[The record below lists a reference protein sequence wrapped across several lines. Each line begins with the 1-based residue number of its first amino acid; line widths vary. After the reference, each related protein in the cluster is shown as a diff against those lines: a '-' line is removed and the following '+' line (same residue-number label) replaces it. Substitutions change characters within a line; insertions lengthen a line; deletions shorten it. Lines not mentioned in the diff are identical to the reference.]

1 MSSSINFSTSIII
14 PAYNESEGI
23 VEFHS
28 KLLFPV
34 ITEHLSKDYE
44 IIYVNDGS
52 TDDTLEKLT
61 KLATENENVK
71 VINLSRNFGK
81 EIAITAGIFK
91 STGDVTIILDADGQ
105 HPPKLIPEFIKHWEN
120 GSQVVVGVRNK
131 EQHEGI
137 IKTYGSKVFYK
148 LFNGTSDAELIPR
161 STDFRLISKEVRE
174 EFIKFSERNRITR
187 GLIDWLGFR
196 RSYIYFDSP
205 ARLAGI
211 ASYKTS
217 QLVKLAANSFVS
229 LSLKPL
235 FVFGW
240 VGLGITFASLCLGL
254 FILIEQLILG
264 DPWSLHFSGPFILGV
279 FTSFLVGT
287 VLVSQAILAAY
298 ISHIHTQ
305 TQDRPLFIIDK
316 RNSTNL

>member
-1 MSSSINFSTSIII
+1 MRSATNPKPSIVV

-23 VEFHS
+23 IQFHDE
-28 KLLFPV
+28 LLLP
-34 ITEHLSKDYE
+34 IIKSIADNSYE

-52 TDDTLEKLT
+52 KDDTLEKL
-61 KLATENENVK
+61 KKIASKDKNVK

-81 EIAITAGIFK
+81 EIATTAGIFE
-91 STGDVTIILDADGQ
+91 STGDTTIILDSDGQ
-105 HPPKLIPEFIKHWEN
+105 HPPKLIPDFIEQWKK

-131 EQHEGI
+131 EQHEGM
-137 IKTYGSKVFYK
+137 IKAFGSKVFYK
-148 LFNGTSDAELIPR
+148 LFNGTSDTEFVPR
-161 STDFRLISKEVRE
+161 STDFRLISSEVRE

-187 GLIDWLGFR
+187 GLIDWLGFK

-205 ARLAGI
+205 ARIAGK

-217 QLVKLAANSFVS
+217 QLFKLAANSFVS

-235 FVFGW
+235 FIFGW
-240 VGLGITFASLCLGL
+240 VGVAITLFSLCVGL

-264 DPWSLHFSGPFILGV
+264 DPLKFHFSGPFILGV
-279 FTSFLVGT
+279 FTSFLIGT

-305 TQDRPLFIIDK
+305 TQSRPLFVVDK
-316 RNSTNL
+316 KNSTNL